1 MTPLEARLT
10 KENAALRAENKAQQ
24 IEIKLLRE
32 KIDLLIRRI
41 FGKSS
46 EQLNDGQL
54 MLLLQGGDDDAKKD
68 PASSASPGVLEAEI
82 EKRGKDTAKIKPR
95 KEREAR
101 VPEHLPAVD
110 EVIEPDEV
118 VADPEAWRS
127 IGEEIT
133 EQLDYKP
140 ARFFR
145 RRIIRRKYVKRDE
158 PYQAPIIAPLNT
170 LQERSIAAPGLLA
183 QIIVAKYCDHLP
195 LYRQEQIYATRHDI
209 AIPRQSMAR
218 WLGLAADWL
227 RPIYE
232 HIHTGVMAGG
242 YVQID
247 ETPVEYLSPG
257 NGQTKQGYLWACKR
271 PGADVSFT
279 WATSRAARCLD
290 HIIPAD
296 FSGTV
301 QCDGYAAYPS
311 FANRSEGRITLAA
324 CWAHA
329 RRKFHEAT
337 ESTPQQAGWMLLQ
350 IQHLYRIEKQLREAK
365 AGPQQRQ
372 AVRASQ
378 SRMIT
383 ERIHRALSRIKLKGR
398 QLPQSALGKA
408 IDYTLT
414 MWPMLTVY
422 LEDGRVEID
431 NNPVEN
437 AIRPTAIGKKNWLF
451 IGEAE
456 AGQRSAILFTIIE
469 ACRSRGIDPQ
479 TYLREVL
486 TRLPTLTNRQIK
498 DVTPE
503 AWAKTRRIDGQ
514 QKAA

>member
-1 MTPLEARLT
+1 MMTPLEARLT
-10 KENAALRAENKAQQ
+10 GEVESLRHQLEAVTLEN
-24 IEIKLLRE
+24 KLLRE
-32 KIDLLIRRI
+32 KVDLLIRRI

-46 EQLNDGQL
+46 EQLDDQQL
-54 MLLLQGGDDDAKKD
+54 MLLLQGDDGAKKD
-68 PASSASPGVLEAEI
+68 PASSASPGALEAEI
-82 EKRGKDTAKIKPR
+82 ERRSKDGKPGKQR

-110 EVIEPDEV
+110 EVVEPEEV
-118 VADPEAWRS
+118 TAAPDAWRP

-133 EQLDYKP
+133 EQLDYQP
-140 ARFFR
+140 ARFLR
-145 RRIIRRKYVKRDE
+145 RRIIRKKYVRRDA
-158 PYQAPIIAPLNT
+158 PHQAPVIAALNT

-209 AIPRQSMAR
+209 TIPRQSMAR

-227 RPIYE
+227 RPLYE

-247 ETPVEYLSPG
+247 ETPVEYLRPG
-257 NGQTKQGYLWACKR
+257 NGATKQGYLWTCKR
-271 PGADVSFT
+271 PGGDVSFT
-279 WATSRAARCLD
+279 WATSRAAHCLER
-290 HIIPAD
+290 IIPAD
-296 FSGTV
+296 FAGTV
-301 QCDGYAAYPS
+301 QCDGYQAYPS
-311 FANRSEGRITLAA
+311 FARSSEGRITLAA

-329 RRKFHEAT
+329 RRKFHEAS
-337 ESTPQQAGWMLLQ
+337 ESAPQHAGWALLQ
-350 IQHLYRIEKQLREAK
+350 IQHLYRIEKHLRETR
-365 AGPQQRQ
+365 AGPRQRQ
-372 AVRASQ
+372 AMRASE
-378 SRMIT
+378 SRMIV
-383 ERIHRALSRIKLKGR
+383 ERIHRAITRLKLR
-398 QLPQSALGKA
+398 RRHLPQSAMGKA

-422 LEDGRVEID
+422 LEDGRIEID
-431 NNPVEN
+431 NNPVER

-456 AGQRSAILFTIIE
+456 AGQRSAVLFTIIE

-479 TYLREVL
+479 TYLRDVL

-498 DVTPE
+498 DVTPA
-503 AWAKTRRIDGQ
+503 AWAKAQ
-514 QKAA
+514 QTTAQRQAA

>member
-10 KENAALRAENKAQQ
+10 KENEVLRARDKAQQ

-32 KIDLLIRRI
+32 KIDLLVRRV
-41 FGKSS
+41 FGAKS
-46 EQLNDGQL
+46 EQLDEAQL
-54 MLLLQGGDDDAKKD
+54 MLLLQGDEGAKKAG
-68 PASSASPGVLEAEI
+68 ASSADACVLEAEI
-82 EKRGKDTAKIKPR
+82 ERRARDNKPVKPR

-110 EVIEPDEV
+110 EVIEPEEV
-118 VADPEAWRS
+118 AAAPADWRH

-133 EQLDYKP
+133 VQLDYQP
-140 ARFFR
+140 AKFFR
-145 RRIIRRKYVKRDE
+145 RRIIRKKYVKRDE
-158 PYQAPIIAPLNT
+158 PHRAPIIAPLNT

-209 AIPRQSMAR
+209 AIPRQSSAR

-232 HIHTGVMAGG
+232 QIHTGVMAGG

-247 ETPVEYLSPG
+247 ETPIEYLSPG

-271 PGADVSFT
+271 PGADVSFV
-279 WATSRAARCLD
+279 WKTSRAARCLD

-296 FSGTV
+296 FQGTV
-301 QCDGYAAYPS
+301 QCDGYSAYPS

-329 RRKFHEAT
+329 RRKFHEAA
-337 ESTPQQAGWMLLQ
+337 ESAPQHAGWLLLQ
-350 IQHLYRIEKQLREAK
+350 IQHLYRIEKQLREK
-365 AGPQQRQ
+365 QAGPRQRQ
-372 AVRASQ
+372 ATRSSQ
-378 SRMIT
+378 SRMIMD
-383 ERIHRALSRIKLKGR
+383 RIHRAITRMKLSRR
-398 QLPQSALGKA
+398 HLPQSAMGKA
-408 IDYTLT
+408 IDYTLAL
-414 MWPMLTVY
+414 WPMLLVY
-422 LEDGRVEID
+422 LDDGRIEID

-437 AIRPTAIGKKNWLF
+437 AIRPTAVGKKNWLF
-451 IGEAE
+451 IGEAD
-456 AGQRSAILFTIIE
+456 AGERSAIFFTLIE

-503 AWAKTRRIDGQ
+503 AWAKAQPASTHR
-514 QKAA
+514 KAA

>member
-1 MTPLEARLT
+1 MMTPLEARLT
-10 KENAALRAENKAQQ
+10 KENEALRAQVNAQQ
-24 IEIKLLRE
+24 IENKLLKE
-32 KIDLLIRRI
+32 KIDLLVRRV
-41 FGKSS
+41 FGAKS
-46 EQLNDGQL
+46 EQLDEAQL
-54 MLLLQGGDDDAKKD
+54 MLLLQGDEGAKKAG
-68 PASSASPGVLEAEI
+68 ASNADACVLEAEI
-82 EKRGKDTAKIKPR
+82 ERRSKENKLVKPR
-95 KEREAR
+95 RWREAR

-110 EVIEPDEV
+110 EIIEPDEV
-118 VADPEAWRS
+118 AAAPEAWRH

-133 EQLDYKP
+133 VQLDYQP

-145 RRIIRRKYVKRDE
+145 RRIIRKKYVKRDE
-158 PYQAPIIAPLNT
+158 PHRAPIIAPLNT

-209 AIPRQSMAR
+209 AIPRQSSAR

-242 YVQID
+242 YVQVD

-271 PGADVSFT
+271 PGADVSFV
-279 WATSRAARCLD
+279 WQTSRAARCLD

-301 QCDGYAAYPS
+301 QCDGYSAYPS
-311 FANRSEGRITLAA
+311 FANRSEVRITLAA

-329 RRKFHEAT
+329 RRKFIEAAET
-337 ESTPQQAGWMLLQ
+337 TPQHAGWILLQ
-350 IQHLYRIEKQLREAK
+350 IQHLYRIEKHLRETQ
-365 AGPQQRQ
+365 AGPRQRQ
-372 AVRASQ
+372 AIRSSQ
-378 SRMIT
+378 SRMIID
-383 ERIHRALSRIKLKGR
+383 RIHRALTRMKLSRR
-398 QLPQSALGKA
+398 HLPQSAMGKA
-408 IDYTLT
+408 IGYTLAL
-414 MWPMLTVY
+414 WPMLLVY
-422 LEDGRVEID
+422 LENGRIEID

-437 AIRPTAIGKKNWLF
+437 AIRPTAAGKKNWLF

-456 AGQRSAILFTIIE
+456 AGERSAIFFTLIE

-486 TRLPTLTNRQIK
+486 TRLPTLTNHQIK

-503 AWAKTRRIDGQ
+503 AWASTSFTFAQR
-514 QKAA
+514 KAA

>member
-101 VPEHLPAVD
+101 VPAHLPAVD

-290 HIIPAD
+290 RIIPAD

-301 QCDGYAAYPS
+301 QCDGYVAYPS

-378 SRMIT
+378 SRMII
-383 ERIHRALSRIKLKGR
+383 ERIHRALSLIKLKGR

-498 DVTPE
+498 EVTPE
-503 AWAKTRRIDGQ
+503 AWAKSQ
-514 QKAA
+514 QNAHQRKAA